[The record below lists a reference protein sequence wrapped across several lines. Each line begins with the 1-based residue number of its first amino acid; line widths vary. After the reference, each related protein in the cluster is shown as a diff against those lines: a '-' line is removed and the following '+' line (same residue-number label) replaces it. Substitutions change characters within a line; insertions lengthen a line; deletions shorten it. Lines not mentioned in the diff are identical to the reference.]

1 MTDGGSTEAQQAA
14 LKQCA
19 EAKQS
24 KLLDDPGFRTPN
36 VTLDP
41 ISNLH
46 SIGLH
51 TTNIRASNGGLYT
64 VNTEKPCYKLF
75 REGGVDGR
83 GRLSPTV
90 KVTLGDEAKKALGI
104 PASAMHFAF
113 AYPLAFPAEAGE
125 QIDAVLDEISAA
137 ISDPRVPNQNTNPTN
152 PHPNP
157 HPNPSPNQPPSCFN
171 PSPSPTPRPRR
182 DPDPKR
188 RSRCWCSAVSSTGTP
203 TGAAAG

>member
-104 PASAMHFAF
+104 PASAMHFALSLF
-113 AYPLAFPAEAGE
+113 ILGYACSKFSRSRSWAA
-125 QIDAVLDEISAA
+125 SAA
-137 ISDPRVPNQNTNPTN
+137 S
-152 PHPNP
+152 H
-157 HPNPSPNQPPSCFN
+157 SW
-171 PSPSPTPRPRR
+171 RPLRASARR
-182 DPDPKR
+182 CC
-188 RSRCWCSAVSSTGTP
+188 SRALRLKI
-203 TGAAAG
+203 GACTWPLETAL

>member
-157 HPNPSPNQPPSCFN
+157 SPNQPRSCFN
-171 PSPSPTPRPRR
+171 PSPSPNPRPRR
-182 DPDPKR
+182 DPDPKPR
-188 RSRCWCSAVSSTGTP
+188 LRCWCSAASSTGTP
-203 TGAAAG
+203 TGAAVG

>member
-157 HPNPSPNQPPSCFN
+157 STNQPRSCFNQSPSPN
-171 PSPSPTPRPRR
+171 PRPRR
-182 DPDPKR
+182 DPDPKPR
-188 RSRCWCSAVSSTGTP
+188 LRCWCSAASSTGTP
-203 TGAAAG
+203 TGAAVG

>member
-14 LKQCA
+14 LQQCA

-157 HPNPSPNQPPSCFN
+157 SPNQPRSCFN
-171 PSPSPTPRPRR
+171 PSPSPNPRPRR
-182 DPDPKR
+182 DPDPKPR
-188 RSRCWCSAVSSTGTP
+188 LRCWCSAASSTGTR
-203 TGAAAG
+203 TGAAVG

>member
-1 MTDGGSTEAQQAA
+1 MTDGSTEAQQAA

-157 HPNPSPNQPPSCFN
+157 SPNQPRSCFN
-171 PSPSPTPRPRR
+171 PSPSPNPRPRR
-182 DPDPKR
+182 DPDPKPR
-188 RSRCWCSAVSSTGTP
+188 LRCWCSAASSTGTP
-203 TGAAAG
+203 TGAAVG

>member
-157 HPNPSPNQPPSCFN
+157 SPNQPPSCFN
-171 PSPSPTPRPRR
+171 PSPSRTPRPRR
-182 DPDPKR
+182 DPDPKPR
-188 RSRCWCSAVSSTGTP
+188 LRCWCSAASSTGTR
-203 TGAAAG
+203 TGAAVG

>member
-157 HPNPSPNQPPSCFN
+157 STNQPRSCFN
-171 PSPSPTPRPRR
+171 PSPSPNPRPRR
-182 DPDPKR
+182 DPDPKPR
-188 RSRCWCSAVSSTGTP
+188 LRCWCSAASSTGTP
-203 TGAAAG
+203 TGAAVG

>member
-14 LKQCA
+14 LQQCA

-157 HPNPSPNQPPSCFN
+157 STNQPPSCFN
-171 PSPSPTPRPRR
+171 PSPSPNPRPRR
-182 DPDPKR
+182 DPDPKPR
-188 RSRCWCSAVSSTGTP
+188 LRCWCSAASSTGTP
-203 TGAAAG
+203 TGAAVG

>member
-157 HPNPSPNQPPSCFN
+157 SPNQPRSCFN
-171 PSPSPTPRPRR
+171 PSPSPNPRPRR
-182 DPDPKR
+182 DPDPKPR
-188 RSRCWCSAVSSTGTP
+188 LRCWCSAASSTGTR
-203 TGAAAG
+203 TGAAVG

>member
-24 KLLDDPGFRTPN
+24 KLLDDPAFRTPN

-157 HPNPSPNQPPSCFN
+157 STNQPPSCFN
-171 PSPSPTPRPRR
+171 PSPSPNPRPRR
-182 DPDPKR
+182 DPDPKPR
-188 RSRCWCSAVSSTGTP
+188 LRCWCSAASSTGTP
-203 TGAAAG
+203 TGAAVG

>member
-14 LKQCA
+14 LQQCA

-157 HPNPSPNQPPSCFN
+157 SPNQPRSCFN
-171 PSPSPTPRPRR
+171 PSPSPNPRPRR
-182 DPDPKR
+182 DPDPKPR
-188 RSRCWCSAVSSTGTP
+188 LRCWCSAASSTGTP
-203 TGAAAG
+203 TGAAVG

>member
-1 MTDGGSTEAQQAA
+1 MLTATSRLHQ
-14 LKQCA
+14 KP
-19 EAKQS
+19 KQS

-157 HPNPSPNQPPSCFN
+157 STNQPRSCFNQSPSPN
-171 PSPSPTPRPRR
+171 PRPRR
-182 DPDPKR
+182 DPDPKPR
-188 RSRCWCSAVSSTGTP
+188 LRCWCSAASSTGTP
-203 TGAAAG
+203 TGAAVG